1 MANIANKF
9 GARLG
14 SCSFR
19 GVLDCLASERMARQA
34 RQDLDAKI
42 EDLRSELKTATDDR
56 RIAGINKVLGSL
68 EIIQRVQNSR

>member
-14 SCSFR
+14 SCSVR
-19 GVLDCLASERMARQA
+19 GDLDCLASERMAKQA

-42 EDLRSELKTATDDR
+42 EELRSELKTATDDR